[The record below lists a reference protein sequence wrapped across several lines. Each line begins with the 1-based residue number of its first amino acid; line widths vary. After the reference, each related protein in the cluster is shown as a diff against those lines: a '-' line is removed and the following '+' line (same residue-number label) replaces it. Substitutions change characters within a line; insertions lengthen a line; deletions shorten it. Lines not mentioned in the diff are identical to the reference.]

1 MTRFDRALHVLFWA
15 LVAAYCSTLILRL
28 LACEC
33 CR

>member
-15 LVAAYCSTLILRL
+15 LVAAYCATWAMRL

-33 CR
+33 Q